1 MRSLATFLTDDERL
15 RLWLQLHAERTG
27 PLVLYQSY
35 QMVDDVHEAPC
46 PCPCVVVAT
55 LQSFHEE
62 KNQSQ
67 SQIEIEDLVEYPCG
81 TSHMKTLALA
91 LVFVL
96 VVQDK
101 EPMYA
106 RRPHHTQK
114 GTGRTPAL
122 ALVDVAYREEK
133 LRAANDVLVT

>member
-1 MRSLATFLTDDERL
+1 
-15 RLWLQLHAERTG
+15 
-27 PLVLYQSY
+27 
-35 QMVDDVHEAPC
+35 MVDDVHEAPC

-55 LQSFHEE
+55 LQSFHEHEE
-62 KNQSQ
+62 KDQ
-67 SQIEIEDLVEYPCG
+67 SQIEIEDLVEYLCG
-81 TSHMKTLALA
+81 TSHMKMLALA

-133 LRAANDVLVT
+133 

>member
-1 MRSLATFLTDDERL
+1 M
-15 RLWLQLHAERTG
+15 
-27 PLVLYQSY
+27 
-35 QMVDDVHEAPC
+35 
-46 PCPCVVVAT
+46 
-55 LQSFHEE
+55 QSFHKE

-67 SQIEIEDLVEYPCG
+67 SQIEDLVDDYPC
-81 TSHMKTLALA
+81 HMKTLALA
-91 LVFVL
+91 LVFVVVL

-101 EPMYA
+101 EPVYA

-133 LRAANDVLVT
+133 QRAANDVLVT

>member
-1 MRSLATFLTDDERL
+1 
-15 RLWLQLHAERTG
+15 
-27 PLVLYQSY
+27 
-35 QMVDDVHEAPC
+35 
-46 PCPCVVVAT
+46 VVAT
-55 LQSFHEE
+55 LQSIHEE
-62 KNQSQ
+62 KNQ
-67 SQIEIEDLVEYPCG
+67 SQIEIEDLVEEYLCG
-81 TSHMKTLALA
+81 TSHTITLALA

-122 ALVDVAYREEK
+122 ALVDVAYREE
-133 LRAANDVLVT
+133 R

>member
-1 MRSLATFLTDDERL
+1 L
-15 RLWLQLHAERTG
+15 RLWLQLHAERTS
-27 PLVLYQSY
+27 PLVLLQSY

-46 PCPCVVVAT
+46 PCVVVAT
-55 LQSFHEE
+55 LQSFHEHEE

-67 SQIEIEDLVEYPCG
+67 SQIEIEDLVDDYPC
-81 TSHMKTLALA
+81 HMKTPALALA
-91 LVFVL
+91 VVVAVVL

-101 EPMYA
+101 EPVYA

-122 ALVDVAYREEK
+122 ALVDVDVAYREEK
-133 LRAANDVLVT
+133 QRAANDVLVT

>member
-1 MRSLATFLTDDERL
+1 
-15 RLWLQLHAERTG
+15 
-27 PLVLYQSY
+27 
-35 QMVDDVHEAPC
+35 MVDDVHGAPC
-46 PCPCVVVAT
+46 PCTCPCIVGAT
-55 LQSFHEE
+55 LQSFHFHEE

-67 SQIEIEDLVEYPCG
+67 SQIEIEDLVDEYPCG

-106 RRPHHTQK
+106 RRLHHTQK
-114 GTGRTPAL
+114 GTGRNPEL
-122 ALVDVAYREEK
+122 VLVDVDVAYREEK
-133 LRAANDVLVT
+133 

>member
-1 MRSLATFLTDDERL
+1 MRSLATFLTEDERL
-15 RLWLQLHAERTG
+15 RLWLQLHAERTS
-27 PLVLYQSY
+27 PLILYHSY

-46 PCPCVVVAT
+46 PCPCVVVET

-67 SQIEIEDLVEYPCG
+67 SQIEIEDLVDDYPC
-81 TSHMKTLALA
+81 HMKTPALALA
-91 LVFVL
+91 LVFVFVL

-114 GTGRTPAL
+114 DT
-122 ALVDVAYREEK
+122 
-133 LRAANDVLVT
+133 

>member
-1 MRSLATFLTDDERL
+1 
-15 RLWLQLHAERTG
+15 
-27 PLVLYQSY
+27 
-35 QMVDDVHEAPC
+35 MVDDVHEAPC
-46 PCPCVVVAT
+46 HCPCMVVAT

-67 SQIEIEDLVEYPCG
+67 SQIEIEDLVDEYPC
-81 TSHMKTLALA
+81 HVKTLALA

-114 GTGRTPAL
+114 DT
-122 ALVDVAYREEK
+122 
-133 LRAANDVLVT
+133 

>member
-1 MRSLATFLTDDERL
+1 MKRLA
-15 RLWLQLHAERTG
+15 
-27 PLVLYQSY
+27 
-35 QMVDDVHEAPC
+35 
-46 PCPCVVVAT
+46 
-55 LQSFHEE
+55 
-62 KNQSQ
+62 
-67 SQIEIEDLVEYPCG
+67 
-81 TSHMKTLALA
+81 LALA

-101 EPMYA
+101 EQMYA

-122 ALVDVAYREEK
+122 VLVDVAYREEK

>member
-35 QMVDDVHEAPC
+35 RMVDDVHEA

-55 LQSFHEE
+55 LQSFHEHEE
-62 KNQSQ
+62 KDQSQ
-67 SQIEIEDLVEYPCG
+67 SQIEIEDLVEYLCG

-96 VVQDK
+96 VVQYK
-101 EPMYA
+101 EPVYA

-133 LRAANDVLVT
+133 QRAANDVLVT